1 MNDRPDFIEPFG
13 VPDVFV
19 TGLGHAEHIG
29 GGNWRFTFFV
39 DQEVGGNRE
48 MVVAAKII
56 MPADALQAA
65 MHMTA
70 TLTKMCACQNVRAMA
85 RN

>member
-1 MNDRPDFIEPFG
+1 MDERQELLEMFG

-19 TGLGHAEHIG
+19 TGLAHVENIG
-29 GGNWRFTFFV
+29 GGCWRFTFFTS
-39 DQEVGGNRE
+39 QEVGGKQE

-56 MPADALQAA
+56 MPGESVPEA

-70 TLTKMCACQNVRAMA
+70 LTTHTCACQNVRAMA

>member
-1 MNDRPDFIEPFG
+1 MIEKPELLEPFG

-19 TGLGHAEHIG
+19 TGLGYAEHIG

-39 DQEVGGNRE
+39 SQEVGGDVQK
-48 MVVAAKII
+48 VVAAKII
-56 MPADALQAA
+56 MPADALPAV
-65 MHMTA
+65 MHMTGQ
-70 TLTKMCACQNVRAMA
+70 LTNTCACQAVRTMA